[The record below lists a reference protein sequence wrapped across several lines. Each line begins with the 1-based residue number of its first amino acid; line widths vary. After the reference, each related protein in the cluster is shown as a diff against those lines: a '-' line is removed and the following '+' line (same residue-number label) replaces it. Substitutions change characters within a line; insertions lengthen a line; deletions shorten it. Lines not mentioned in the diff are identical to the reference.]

1 MSFVLNKGHL
11 TFISSKNVFFI
22 FTLKFYY
29 KSILIPFLFVQNK
42 VTTDKHIALE
52 TSAAQ
57 EQALL
62 YEQSDLRIEVV
73 ELNRLAAIKVP
84 IVKKW
89 ILGSLQLLNI
99 QCHYKQISDTKQK
112 ARFQWLSQECKKHS

>member
-1 MSFVLNKGHL
+1 MYALLYTCNFIKNLLEFYILNQL
-11 TFISSKNVFFI
+11 CF
-22 FTLKFYY
+22 L
-29 KSILIPFLFVQNK
+29 ILQNK

-73 ELNRLAAIKVP
+73 ELNRLAAIKVK
-84 IVKKW
+84 IKW
-89 ILGSLQLLNI
+89 ILTL
-99 QCHYKQISDTKQK
+99 
-112 ARFQWLSQECKKHS
+112 

>member
-1 MSFVLNKGHL
+1 L
-11 TFISSKNVFFI
+11 
-22 FTLKFYY
+22 
-29 KSILIPFLFVQNK
+29 QNK

-73 ELNRLAAIKVP
+73 ELNRLAAIKVK
-84 IVKKW
+84 KKW
-89 ILGSLQLLNI
+89 ILLLVM
-99 QCHYKQISDTKQK
+99 
-112 ARFQWLSQECKKHS
+112 